1 MKRMLC
7 IACTLLL
14 LCCVA
19 CARVS
24 QKSEPLTLSYRGV
37 ALFIGM
43 DEEEMLSAL
52 GKDYT
57 VSEAQSCAGQG
68 LDRLYTYPSVRLYVF
83 APQGGKGTLT
93 SVSYTDDT
101 VMTSDGL
108 YIGCTADEVIA
119 RRGEPTQRDAAT
131 LVYRQ
136 GEAELVFSLRDGHV
150 TGITLMQGSH
160 E

>member
-7 IACTLLL
+7 IACTLLVL
-14 LCCVA
+14 SCVA
-19 CARVS
+19 CAPTPQRI
-24 QKSEPLTLSYRGV
+24 EPLTLSYRDV
-37 ALFIGM
+37 ALYVGLN
-43 DEEEMLSAL
+43 EEDMLSEL

-83 APQGGKGTLT
+83 VPQGGKGTLT

-101 VMTSDGL
+101 VTTSDGL
-108 YIGCTADEVIA
+108 YIGCTADEVIEHM
-119 RRGEPTQRDAAT
+119 GEPTQRDVAAYIYSQEESS
-131 LVYRQ
+131 LI
-136 GEAELVFSLRDGHV
+136 FSLRDGHV
-150 TGITLMQGSH
+150 TGITLMEGSN